1 MRNYR
6 THKQV
11 LAEFLTDPEF
21 KKGYEALKP
30 KYEAISFIIKERIK
44 NGLTQAE
51 LAKRVKTKQSNI
63 SRVESGKL
71 TPTLPFLQK
80 VAQVFNKN
88 LEIRFS
94 KRV

>member
-1 MRNYR
+1 MRKYR
-6 THKQV
+6 NHKQV
-11 LAEFLTDPEF
+11 LAEFLSNPEF
-21 KKGYEALKP
+21 KKGYEDLRP
-30 KYEAISFIIKERIK
+30 KYEAINFIIKERIK

-51 LAKRVKTKQSNI
+51 LAEKIKTKQSNI

-88 LEIRFS
+88 LEIKFS
-94 KRV
+94 